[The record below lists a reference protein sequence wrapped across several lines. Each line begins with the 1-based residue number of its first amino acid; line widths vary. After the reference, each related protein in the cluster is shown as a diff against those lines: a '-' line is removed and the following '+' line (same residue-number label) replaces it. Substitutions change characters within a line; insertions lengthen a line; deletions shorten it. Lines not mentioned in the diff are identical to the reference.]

1 MSELDYIKSIYQD
14 FQNGTNI
21 DDVLQLAANDGYV
34 FLEKCFAKAKSGSF
48 ELDALLLPSRF
59 LKYKTLTAAR
69 QMGHI
74 IIPEWF
80 EYNAEKDYFTYSED
94 KLTDALI
101 DHYGIKKIDGRYT
114 MNGNG
119 ASKEDI
125 EAAILKSLSIVRAK
139 PGQLV
144 YSVFKNLSV
153 KVSQQDPEQEP
164 ETEER
169 EDGVASY
176 MAKLMSQEIGEF
188 SRASETKTGFPRFDQ
203 LAGGIFPGLYVMAA
217 ISSLGKTTFI
227 HQMADQ
233 MAAAGKHVLFFSL
246 EMSRLEMV
254 SKSISRKMAQTDYSN
269 ALTSLKIRR
278 GTTSALMQR
287 ATKEYA
293 ESVGDR
299 LNVIEGGFDTT
310 VSFIGEYTQRYIE
323 KHNTRPVVIVDY
335 LQIVQGAQKNTLRE
349 STDYNVVELKRMTR
363 ALDVP
368 VIVISSVNRGNYLL
382 PVDFESIKESGG
394 IEYTADV
401 VLGLQL
407 ACLDEPLFD
416 KEKQIKEK
424 RERVKAAKG
433 ENPREVKLV
442 CLKNRYGS
450 PDWAIEYKYYPQYD
464 LFEEQDPAWMKNGM
478 QVVDEPLPFQD
489 SRPRRRT

>member
-1 MSELDYIKSIYQD
+1 MSDIDFIKSIYQD

-21 DDVLQLAANDGYV
+21 DEVLQVAANDGYV

-48 ELDALLLPSRF
+48 EIDALLLPSK
-59 LKYKTLTAAR
+59 LSKYNTLTAAR
-69 QMGHI
+69 KMGNS
-74 IIPEWF
+74 IIPEWI
-80 EYNAEKDYFTYSED
+80 EYNADKDYFSYSED
-94 KLTDALI
+94 KLTDAFI
-101 DHYGIKKIDGRYT
+101 DHYDLKRINGRYT
-114 MNGNG
+114 MNGN
-119 ASKEDI
+119 SVSDDDI
-125 EAAILKSLSIVRAK
+125 EVAILKSLSLVRTN
-139 PGQLV
+139 PGRYI

-153 KVSQQDPEQEP
+153 KTSQHEP
-164 ETEER
+164 KQETETKEM

-176 MAKLMSQEIGEF
+176 MAQLMAQEISEF
-188 SRASETKTGFPRFDQ
+188 SRASETKTGFSRFDQ
-203 LAGGIFPGLYVMAA
+203 LAGGIFPGLYVVAA

-254 SKSISRKMAQTDYSN
+254 SKSISRKMAQIDYSN

-278 GTTSALMQR
+278 GTTSNLMER

-293 ESVGDR
+293 EAVGDR

-310 VSFIGEYTQRYIE
+310 VSLIGEYTQRYI
-323 KHNTRPVVIVDY
+323 KKNNTRPVVIVDY
-335 LQIVQGAQKNTLRE
+335 LQIIQGAQKNTLRE
-349 STDYNVVELKRMTR
+349 ATDFNVVELKRMTR

-464 LFEEQDPAWMKNGM
+464 LFEEQEPTWLKNGM
-478 QVVDEPLPFQD
+478 QVVDEPLPFLD
-489 SRPRRRT
+489 PKPKKRI